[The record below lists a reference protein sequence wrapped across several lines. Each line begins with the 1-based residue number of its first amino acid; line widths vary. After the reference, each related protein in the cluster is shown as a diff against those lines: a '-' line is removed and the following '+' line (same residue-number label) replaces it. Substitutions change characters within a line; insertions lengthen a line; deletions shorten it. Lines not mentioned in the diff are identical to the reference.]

1 MGLRTGTSD
10 SRPLAPM
17 TDPSILITDCIA
29 DEGLALLK
37 EGGAH
42 VDYAPGL
49 PKDEL
54 LERIQHH
61 DALIVR
67 SETKVTRDLLER
79 ATKLRIIGRAGVG
92 VDNIDVTSATEHR
105 ILVVNAPDGNTV
117 AAAEH
122 TIALLLGLAR
132 QVAVAAAS
140 LASGSW
146 ERSRFL
152 GMQIRGKTL
161 GIIGFGRIGR
171 TVADIARN
179 GLHMEVLAFDPY
191 CAPSEMEERHITPM
205 RDLDSLLCSS
215 DAVSLHVPL
224 TADTTTLIG
233 TEELHLMQPHA
244 LLLNVAR
251 GGLVDEEAVVAALDA
266 GMLGGAA
273 FDVFATE
280 PLPQNSPLRTHPR
293 ILVTPHLGASTHDAQ
308 RFVAID
314 VAEQVLRFLHGETPT
329 SGVNLAEVLA

>member
-1 MGLRTGTSD
+1 
-10 SRPLAPM
+10 M
-17 TDPSILITDCIA
+17 TDHSIIVTDRIA
-29 DEGLALLK
+29 DEGLALLRD
-37 EGGAH
+37 GGVH
-42 VDYAPGL
+42 VEYVPGL

-54 LERIQHH
+54 LERIGYH

-67 SETKVTRDLLER
+67 SETKVTRDLLDR
-79 ATKLRIIGRAGVG
+79 ATRLRIIGRAGVG
-92 VDNIDVTSATEHR
+92 VDNIDVASATGRH

-122 TIALLLGLAR
+122 TIALLLALAR
-132 QVAVAAAS
+132 QVAVAAAT
-140 LASGSW
+140 LASGGW
-146 ERSRFL
+146 DRSRFL
-152 GMQIRGKTL
+152 GMQVRGKVL

-179 GLHMEVLAFDPY
+179 GLRMDVLAYDPY
-191 CAPSEMEERHITPM
+191 CPASAMEELGITPVD
-205 RDLDSLLCSS
+205 DLAALLRAS

-233 TEELHLMQPHA
+233 AHELQLMRPHA

-251 GGLVDEEAVVAALDA
+251 GGLVDEEAVVRALDA
-266 GMLGGAA
+266 GSLGGAA

-280 PLPQNSPLRTHPR
+280 PLPPESPLRTHPR
-293 ILVTPHLGASTHDAQ
+293 VLVTPHLGASTHDAQ

-314 VAEQVLRFLHGETPT
+314 VAEQVLRFLRGETPT
-329 SGVNLAEVLA
+329 SGVNLAEVQQ